1 MITNEPLDTNRRGI
15 VSSGADRG
23 RVRQRRRLVRRDN
36 PRHGDGRDSGRASRH
51 RRHGASRHRPLHRPH
66 RPPGTTEP
74 VDTQA
79 STASSDP
86 EPTDSGAV
94 DTIKV
99 GYSAW
104 PGWFPL
110 AVAEQAGIFDEVGLD
125 VDLVYFAD
133 YIASIDAM
141 AAGEL
146 DFVTQTLNDTMAS
159 VAFGSEQVIVAVNDN
174 STGNDKIICDASIN
188 SIEDMAGKTVAAEAG
203 VVDHF
208 LLVQGL
214 ESAGMTEDDIDFR
227 GVLTDA
233 AAAGFA
239 GGEFD
244 CVGVFAP
251 FWITALEREGSHEVF
266 SSADFPG
273 LIPDHIVATRDIVDG
288 NPAAV
293 QKLVDAW
300 YLTLEYMEANPAEAT
315 EIMAGVAET
324 SIEEYEQ
331 FAEGTTLFSA
341 EEALAAFQ
349 PGDDTTSLQ
358 HTAELINPF
367 LVDSGFTEAE
377 APLDGLFDASFTQDW
392 VDRMGD

>member
-1 MITNEPLDTNRRGI
+1 MTRPVLDTFALTGKKALVTGGNRGI
-15 VSSGADRG
+15 
-23 RVRQRRRLVRRDN
+23 
-36 PRHGDGRDSGRASRH
+36 
-51 RRHGASRHRPLHRPH
+51 
-66 RPPGTTEP
+66 
-74 VDTQA
+74 
-79 STASSDP
+79 
-86 EPTDSGAV
+86 
-94 DTIKV
+94 
-99 GYSAW
+99 GYA
-104 PGWFPL
+104 L
-110 AVAEQAGIFDEVGLD
+110 
-125 VDLVYFAD
+125 
-133 YIASIDAM
+133 
-141 AAGEL
+141 
-146 DFVTQTLNDTMAS
+146 T
-159 VAFGSEQVIVAVNDN
+159 
-174 STGNDKIICDASIN
+174 
-188 SIEDMAGKTVAAEAG
+188 
-203 VVDHF
+203 
-208 LLVQGL
+208 QGL
-214 ESAGMTEDDIDFR
+214 AEAGMTEADIDFR

-239 GGEFD
+239 AGEFD

-288 NPAAV
+288 NPTAV

-300 YLTLEYMEANPAEAT
+300 YLTLDYMEENPAEAT

-367 LVDSGFTEAE
+367 LVDSGFTETE

-392 VDRMGD
+392 VDRAGG

>member
-1 MITNEPLDTNRRGI
+1 MKRSHLGTALLLVLALFIAACGGSDANVGDDTPADSSAGEP
-15 VSSGADRG
+15 A
-23 RVRQRRRLVRRDN
+23 
-36 PRHGDGRDSGRASRH
+36 A
-51 RRHGASRHRPLHRPH
+51 
-66 RPPGTTEP
+66 
-74 VDTQA
+74 TQA
-79 STASSDP
+79 AEADEPDETP
-86 EPTDSGAV
+86 EQVDS
-94 DTIKV
+94 IKI

-110 AVAEQAGIFDEVGLD
+110 AVTEQAGIFDDVGLD
-125 VDLVYFAD
+125 VELVFFAD

-159 VAFGSEQVIVAVNDN
+159 VAFGSEQVIVVVNDN
-174 STGNDKIICDASIN
+174 STGNDKIICDGSIT

-214 ESAGMTEDDIDFR
+214 ESVGLTEADIDFR

-233 AAAGFA
+233 AAASFA
-239 GGEFD
+239 AGEFD

-251 FWITALEREGSHEVF
+251 FWLTALEREGSVEVF

-273 LIPDHIVATRDIVDG
+273 LIPDHIVATRDIVDA
-288 NPAAV
+288 NPGAV

-300 YLTLEYMEANPAEAT
+300 YLTLEYMDANADASL
-315 EIMAGVAET
+315 EIMADVAET
-324 SIEEYEQ
+324 SVEDYLE

-341 EEALAAFQ
+341 EEALAAFAD
-349 PGDDTTSLQ
+349 GDTTASLSY
-358 HTAELINPF
+358 TAGLINPF
-367 LVDSGFTEAE
+367 LVDSGFTESE
-377 APLDGLFDASFTQDW
+377 APLEGLLDGSFTQDY
-392 VDRMGD
+392 VERMEG